1 MSRSAVPTRDALEAD
16 ATVVPAVDGA
26 PPVRQ
31 GGEDRPRRR
40 LDKRWGAAIVGGSGW
55 GPGARVGGPG
65 ASEPPAAGDGP
76 WASTE
81 EAAEQAEWSRRDR
94 GLRFEAGDF
103 HGRAGGRAVGAQA
116 RARAQAYATGAVS
129 PAAPHAGRPA
139 AGERSCVARC
149 SLARSLGST
158 AGAPPPGSR
167 RRGGG
172 PRAAPPL
179 TAGRRMTDPAALPE
193 GIVTFLFTDLEG
205 STRLLQAHPAAY
217 REAVRRHHNLLRAA
231 VEAHGGAVFETVGD
245 AVYAAF
251 ARPTDAV
258 KAALE
263 GQRALRGEPWG
274 ETGELRVR
282 MAVHLGEVERQGAHY
297 FGAPLYRCARLLAT
311 AHGGQTVLSEAAA
324 ALVRGA
330 LPAGATL
337 RDLGAHRLPD
347 LREPERVAQLAH
359 PELPAHFPPLR
370 SLDALPNNLPRPL
383 TSFVGREAAVAA
395 VRERLLRP
403 GVRLLTLTGP
413 GGVGKTRLALRAAA
427 EVLAAP
433 GAFPDGAWLV
443 YLAAVRDPALVP
455 AAVAGAL
462 GVKEAVGRSVPEAL
476 EDFLS
481 PKRLLLVLDNFEQV
495 LAAGPF
501 VARLLAA
508 APAAKALV
516 TSRAVLRVAGEHD
529 LEVLPLALPP
539 APAPLDPR
547 RRPRPGPP
555 ARLSQYEAVRLFV
568 ERARAARADFAVT
581 NETAPAVAELCHR
594 LDGLPLALE
603 LAAARC
609 GSCPPEALLARLGRR
624 LPLLTGGPRDAPARQ
639 RTLRGTVAW
648 SHDLLAPAERGLFRR
663 LAVFAGGCTLEAAE
677 AVCGAAGGQD
687 GEPDVDVLEGVATLV
702 DASLLGPAQ
711 APPAP
716 PAGSPAGGAGGGPRY
731 RMLELVREYALER
744 LEEHGETVAGR
755 RRHAAYYAALVER
768 GEPALRSPA
777 APAWLA
783 CFERELDNLRAAL
796 GWCLE
801 AGEAGLGLRLFG
813 KLSAHWYLRGDPEEA
828 RRWLDALLALPG
840 AGAAPGRVRALN
852 AGALVAVRQSDL
864 GAVRRYAGAALAT
877 ARARGDDRGAVFARV
892 ALLTAGPGETG
903 DPDGRAAA
911 AGRPGRGA
919 RDGRPLARG
928 LRRRLRRLRGGPRG
942 RGRGGGAAARGR
954 PGRLPGHG
962 RPLGRRRGGRRVGPG
977 GAPPGRPRARGAG
990 LRRGAGRPPGPRPPA
1005 GRGPLPRRRRRGRRR
1020 ARRPAAGGA
1029 PPRGRGRA
1037 ARRGGRPAR
1046 GPARRGGRAP
1056 RRRRA
1061 RTAERHR
1068 LRRARREG
1076 RRWPLDQAVEEIDEG
1091 AARPTLPGPTSG
1103 GEAGGAGAVGAP
1115 LTALERAVAA
1125 LVARDFT
1132 DRRIAAE
1139 LRIAEHTV
1147 ATHVDHVIAKLG
1159 ANSRAEVA
1167 AWAAQQGL

>member
-1 MSRSAVPTRDALEAD
+1 
-16 ATVVPAVDGA
+16 
-26 PPVRQ
+26 
-31 GGEDRPRRR
+31 
-40 LDKRWGAAIVGGSGW
+40 
-55 GPGARVGGPG
+55 
-65 ASEPPAAGDGP
+65 
-76 WASTE
+76 
-81 EAAEQAEWSRRDR
+81 
-94 GLRFEAGDF
+94 
-103 HGRAGGRAVGAQA
+103 
-116 RARAQAYATGAVS
+116 
-129 PAAPHAGRPA
+129 
-139 AGERSCVARC
+139 
-149 SLARSLGST
+149 
-158 AGAPPPGSR
+158 
-167 RRGGG
+167 
-172 PRAAPPL
+172 
-179 TAGRRMTDPAALPE
+179 
-193 GIVTFLFTDLEG
+193 
-205 STRLLQAHPAAY
+205 
-217 REAVRRHHNLLRAA
+217 
-231 VEAHGGAVFETVGD
+231 
-245 AVYAAF
+245 
-251 ARPTDAV
+251 
-258 KAALE
+258 
-263 GQRALRGEPWG
+263 
-274 ETGELRVR
+274 

-359 PELPAHFPPLR
+359 PELPADFPPLR

-462 GVKEAVGRSVPEAL
+462 GVKEAGGRSVPEAL

-529 LEVLPLALPP
+529 LEVPPLALPP

-547 RRPRPGPP
+547 RGPRPGPP

-603 LAAARC
+603 LAAARVRLL
-609 GSCPPEALLARLGRR
+609 PPEALLARLGRR

-687 GEPDVDVLEGVATLV
+687 GEPDVDVLEGVAALV

-716 PAGSPAGGAGGGPRY
+716 PAGDPAGGAGGGPRY

-744 LEEHGETVAGR
+744 LEEHGETGAVR

-864 GAVRRYAGAALAT
+864 DAVRGYAGAALAT
-877 ARARGDDRGAVFARV
+877 ARARADERGAVFARV

-911 AGRPGRGA
+911 AAALAEARATGDPWLGA
-919 RDGRPLARG
+919 FAATCIGFGAARTGEDAVAGPLFEAALAGFRATG
-928 LRRRLRRLRGGPRG
+928 DPWGVAEAAVELGQVVLRRGDPERAARVFAEGLAAHRALGHRQGVARCLAGAAGA
-942 RGRGGGAAARGR
+942 AAARGD
-954 PGRLPGHG
+954 
-962 RPLGRRRGGRRVGPG
+962 
-977 GAPPGRPRARGAG
+977 PR
-990 LRRGAGRPPGPRPPA
+990 
-1005 GRGPLPRRRRRGRRR
+1005 
-1020 ARRPAAGGA
+1020 
-1029 PPRGRGRA
+1029 RA
-1037 ARRGGRPAR
+1037 ARLLGAVDALLEEAGAPLPGLHAEEVGRHA
-1046 GPARRGGRAP
+1046 AAV
-1056 RRRRA
+1056 RA
-1061 RTAERHR
+1061 RLSATAFAA
-1068 LRRARREG
+1068 ARREG

-1103 GEAGGAGAVGAP
+1103 GEAGGAAGGAAP

-1139 LRIAEHTV
+1139 LRIAEDTV